1 MMQPTW
7 QYRLTP
13 EALIEEIAGRTRF
26 YGRWD
31 WCFGC
36 WERDA
41 AGPWRE
47 LLPDWP
53 ILDTR
58 GVWLPPAAI
67 RGLPDYP
74 ADPAWAFEARAA
86 YAAYFSLIPV
96 RARLLAVS
104 HGPGQWRELIMMAR
118 NSKRLPDG
126 SPWRE

>member
-1 MMQPTW
+1 MTQPTW

-36 WERDA
+36 WEGDA
-41 AGPWRE
+41 AGPWRD
-47 LLPDWP
+47 LVPDWRM
-53 ILDTR
+53 LDAR

-67 RGLPDYP
+67 RGPAGYP
-74 ADPAWAFEARAA
+74 ADPAWTFEARAA

-96 RARLLAVS
+96 RVRLRAAQ
-104 HGPGQWRELIMMAR
+104 HGPGQWRELLVMAHR
-118 NSKRLPDG
+118 G
-126 SPWRE
+126 SRPY